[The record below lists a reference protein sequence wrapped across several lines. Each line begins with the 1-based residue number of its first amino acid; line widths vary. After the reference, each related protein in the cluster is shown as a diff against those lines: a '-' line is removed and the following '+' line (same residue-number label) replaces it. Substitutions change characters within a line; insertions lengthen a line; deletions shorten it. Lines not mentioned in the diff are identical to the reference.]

1 MTVQTLTSFFM
12 WCMIFDAG
20 LLIVTFLMYLVAGDA
35 IYRLHS
41 RWFSISRETF
51 DVVFYSF
58 LGGMKILWWVFN
70 VVPYIALLILA

>member
-1 MTVQTLTSFFM
+1 MYLQLITDFFM
-12 WCMIFDAG
+12 WCTILGAVVLVF
-20 LLIVTFLMYLVAGDA
+20 TFLVYLAAGDA

-41 RWFSISRETF
+41 RWFDLSRETF

-70 VVPYIALLILA
+70 VIPYVALLIVG